1 MPIVP
6 TSIDLDNLRAIIET
20 ASLYPSLTIQMVLD
34 RLGLPSSAA
43 PDDLLDLQGPD
54 ACEALEAELVILSLR
69 EAA

>member
-1 MPIVP
+1 MPTVS
-6 TSIDLDNLRAIIET
+6 TATRVDNLRATIDL

-34 RLGLPSSAA
+34 RLELPSSAA
-43 PDDLLDLQGPD
+43 PEDLLDLQGPD